1 MATENLVK
9 NLQDGDNVN
18 ANKEFNTLMA
28 DKLTAA
34 IEAKKIEVASR
45 LVQRKTEKEKA
56 NETNNRIRRKRT
68 RSDCR
73 V

>member
-1 MATENLVK
+1 MTTENLVK
-9 NLQDGDNVN
+9 NLQNGDNVN

-45 LVQRKTEKEKA
+45 LVQRKTEKE
-56 NETNNRIRRKRT
+56 E
-68 RSDCR
+68 S
-73 V
+73 

>member
-1 MATENLVK
+1 MTIENLVK

-34 IEAKKIEVASR
+34 IDAKKVEIASN
-45 LVQRKTEKEKA
+45 LVQRKKEGK
-56 NETNNRIRRKRT
+56 EEE
-68 RSDCR
+68 
-73 V
+73 